1 MLVKREHATCCNKGA
16 HYCEEF
22 PTCNDL
28 KYCSNKLQRG
38 ISNMC
43 DQQFKFSTT
52 VSLVNF
58 NMMGLTFDLFALNF
72 VFEFSSPRSFAPP
85 GMVYNASRGGDR

>member
-1 MLVKREHATCCNKGA
+1 
-16 HYCEEF
+16 
-22 PTCNDL
+22 
-28 KYCSNKLQRG
+28 
-38 ISNMC
+38 MC
-43 DQQFKFSTT
+43 DQHFKFSTT

-85 GMVYNASRGGDR
+85 GMVYNASQGATADVIAAEL